1 MRALLGSA
9 VLLGMAAMAAAPEP
23 AFAQEGRQR
32 PNGQEQEEQEAKT
45 YQDVVGEAESDE
57 GLFTLHQID
66 DKLMYE
72 IPLDMMGREML
83 LLTRVS
89 KAPAGAGYGGSKSNT
104 SVVRWERDGDK
115 VRLRLVSHSMTADE
129 DSNVYQAVQNSN
141 FEPVIAAFD
150 VEVMNDDESAVVV
163 DVTSLFTGDV
173 PLIGIPSRFRTRFGI
188 RRLDGDRTYLVR
200 ANSYPRNVEVRRVVT
215 YEATQA
221 PSNAAAN
228 TLSAEM
234 AHSML
239 LLPDVP
245 MMPRYWD
252 ERAGFFSVQS
262 TDFTIENQRAGTK
275 RMITRWRLE
284 PSDPEAFAR
293 GELVDPV
300 KPIVYYIDPA
310 TPEKWVPYLIQ
321 GVEDWQVAFE
331 EAGFSNAII
340 GRRAPT
346 PEQDPEFSPEDA
358 RFSVIRYL
366 ASPVQNASGP
376 HVHDPRTGE
385 ILESDIQWYHNVMNL
400 VRNWYF
406 VHTAAANP
414 EARGVEYP
422 DSVMG
427 ELIRFVAAHEVGHT
441 LGLPH
446 NMKASAAVTVDQL
459 RSDWVCENGTAPTI
473 MDYARYNY
481 VAQPG
486 DDTCYSP
493 KVGPY
498 DKYIINW
505 GYRPIPGADSPEAEI
520 PTLSAWI
527 EEKGDDPLYRFGD
540 PSRSD
545 PSSLTEALG
554 SNAVEASDLGILNL
568 QRIVENLTEWTY
580 EEGEDYS
587 QLEELYGRVLDQW
600 NRYTGHVATNIGGVY
615 WNRKAQGQDGMPYI
629 PVDRNTQRQAM
640 DYLNR
645 QVFATPTWMLNE
657 DILRRIEE
665 AGALDRISAAQAG
678 SLNRVLN
685 VDVMKRLVEQELF
698 AGSDAYS
705 LTEMLDDLREG
716 VWSELS
722 DGEVI
727 DPLRRSLQRA
737 YLNRIAVLMQDDNAW
752 LTDAPGALRAQL
764 LTLQTDLASAKAQVS
779 DRATEAHLID
789 SEDRI
794 RAILEL
800 DRLPDPPAAPTG
812 PPGFGRPAG

>member
-1 MRALLGSA
+1 
-9 VLLGMAAMAAAPEP
+9 
-23 AFAQEGRQR
+23 
-32 PNGQEQEEQEAKT
+32 
-45 YQDVVGEAESDE
+45 
-57 GLFTLHQID
+57 
-66 DKLMYE
+66 
-72 IPLDMMGREML
+72 
-83 LLTRVS
+83 
-89 KAPAGAGYGGSKSNT
+89 
-104 SVVRWERDGDK
+104 
-115 VRLRLVSHSMTADE
+115 
-129 DSNVYQAVQNSN
+129 
-141 FEPVIAAFD
+141 
-150 VEVMNDDESAVVV
+150 
-163 DVTSLFTGDV
+163 
-173 PLIGIPSRFRTRFGI
+173 
-188 RRLDGDRTYLVR
+188 
-200 ANSYPRNVEVRRVVT
+200 
-215 YEATQA
+215 
-221 PSNAAAN
+221 
-228 TLSAEM
+228 
-234 AHSML
+234 
-239 LLPDVP
+239 
-245 MMPRYWD
+245 
-252 ERAGFFSVQS
+252 
-262 TDFTIENQRAGTK
+262 
-275 RMITRWRLE
+275 
-284 PSDPEAFAR
+284 
-293 GELVDPV
+293 
-300 KPIVYYIDPA
+300 
-310 TPEKWVPYLIQ
+310 
-321 GVEDWQVAFE
+321 
-331 EAGFSNAII
+331 
-340 GRRAPT
+340 
-346 PEQDPEFSPEDA
+346 
-358 RFSVIRYL
+358 
-366 ASPVQNASGP
+366 
-376 HVHDPRTGE
+376 
-385 ILESDIQWYHNVMNL
+385 
-400 VRNWYF
+400 
-406 VHTAAANP
+406 
-414 EARGVEYP
+414 VEYP

-645 QVFATPTWMLNE
+645 QVFATPTWMLDE

-698 AGSDAYS
+698 AGSDAYG
-705 LTEMLDDLREG
+705 LIEMLDDLREG

-722 DGEVI
+722 DGEDI
-727 DPLRRSLQRA
+727 DPLRRNVQRA
-737 YLNRIAVLMQDDNAW
+737 YLNRIAVLMQDDAAW

-764 LTLQTDLASAKAQVS
+764 LTLQTDLASARAQVS

-800 DRLPDPPAAPTG
+800 DRLPDPPAAPGGLIPEVLPPGEWVWRPRGGAHQRPPSLTSRRGPGSRRRCLREGIDPRPSVLHGAEDLDLAPLPHGLREGRIHACETVDEVHGPDEG
-812 PPGFGRPAG
+812 PPGSRSERLPGHHFLHLLRGPIGLAHAKLGNLNQIRPKVRVALEFVVPIQDLSGGDLAGEDRTQDARGCIDVVGDGHSGGPLATEIMDA

>member
-9 VLLGMAAMAAAPEP
+9 VLLGMVAAAAVPE
-23 AFAQEGRQR
+23 AAIAQQGRQR

-72 IPLDMMGREML
+72 IPLTMMGREML

-104 SVVRWERDGDK
+104 SVVRWERDGEK
-115 VRLRLVSHSMTADE
+115 VRLRLVSHSLTADE

-141 FEPVIAAFD
+141 FEPVIAAWD

-173 PLIGIPSRFRTRFGI
+173 PLIGVPSRFRTQFGV
-188 RRLDGDRTYLVR
+188 RRLDGDRTYLVS

-215 YEATQA
+215 YEATQV

-239 LLPDVP
+239 LLPDDP

-310 TPEKWVPYLIQ
+310 TPEKWVPYLIR

-645 QVFATPTWMLNE
+645 QVFATPTWMLDE

-698 AGSDAYS
+698 AGSDAYG
-705 LTEMLDDLREG
+705 LIEMLDDLREG

-722 DGEVI
+722 DGEDI
-727 DPLRRSLQRA
+727 DPLRRNVQRA
-737 YLNRIAVLMQDDNAW
+737 YLNRIAVLMQDDAAW

-764 LTLQTDLASAKAQVS
+764 LTLQTDLASARAQVS

-812 PPGFGRPAG
+812 PPGFRRPAG

>member
-9 VLLGMAAMAAAPEP
+9 VLLGMVAAAAVPE
-23 AFAQEGRQR
+23 AAIAQQGRQR

-72 IPLDMMGREML
+72 IPLTMMGREML

-104 SVVRWERDGDK
+104 SVVRWERDGEK
-115 VRLRLVSHSMTADE
+115 VRLRLVSHSLTADE

-141 FEPVIAAFD
+141 FEPVIAAWD

-173 PLIGIPSRFRTRFGI
+173 PLIGVPSRFRTQFGV
-188 RRLDGDRTYLVR
+188 RRLDGDRTYLVS

-215 YEATQA
+215 YEATQV

-239 LLPDVP
+239 LLPDDP

-376 HVHDPRTGE
+376 HVHDPRT
-385 ILESDIQWYHNVMNL
+385 
-400 VRNWYF
+400 VRGGPRSRP
-406 VHTAAANP
+406 HPGPAP
-414 EARGVEYP
+414 QHEGLRGGDRRP
-422 DSVMG
+422 APF
-427 ELIRFVAAHEVGHT
+427 R
-441 LGLPH
+441 LGLRERHRADDHGLRPL
-446 NMKASAAVTVDQL
+446 QL
-459 RSDWVCENGTAPTI
+459 RG
-473 MDYARYNY
+473 
-481 VAQPG
+481 
-486 DDTCYSP
+486 
-493 KVGPY
+493 
-498 DKYIINW
+498 
-505 GYRPIPGADSPEAEI
+505 
-520 PTLSAWI
+520 
-527 EEKGDDPLYRFGD
+527 
-540 PSRSD
+540 
-545 PSSLTEALG
+545 
-554 SNAVEASDLGILNL
+554 
-568 QRIVENLTEWTY
+568 
-580 EEGEDYS
+580 
-587 QLEELYGRVLDQW
+587 
-600 NRYTGHVATNIGGVY
+600 
-615 WNRKAQGQDGMPYI
+615 
-629 PVDRNTQRQAM
+629 
-640 DYLNR
+640 
-645 QVFATPTWMLNE
+645 
-657 DILRRIEE
+657 
-665 AGALDRISAAQAG
+665 
-678 SLNRVLN
+678 
-685 VDVMKRLVEQELF
+685 
-698 AGSDAYS
+698 
-705 LTEMLDDLREG
+705 
-716 VWSELS
+716 
-722 DGEVI
+722 
-727 DPLRRSLQRA
+727 
-737 YLNRIAVLMQDDNAW
+737 
-752 LTDAPGALRAQL
+752 
-764 LTLQTDLASAKAQVS
+764 
-779 DRATEAHLID
+779 
-789 SEDRI
+789 
-794 RAILEL
+794 
-800 DRLPDPPAAPTG
+800 
-812 PPGFGRPAG
+812 PAGG

>member
-1 MRALLGSA
+1 
-9 VLLGMAAMAAAPEP
+9 MAAMAAAPEP

-129 DSNVYQAVQNSN
+129 DSNVYQAVKNSN

-188 RRLDGDRTYLVR
+188 RRLDGDRTYLVG

-505 GYRPIPGADSPEAEI
+505 GYRPIPGADSPEAEV
-520 PTLSAWI
+520 PTLSGWI

-587 QLEELYGRVLDQW
+587 QLEELYGQVLGQW
-600 NRYTGHVATNIGGVY
+600 NRYTGHVVTNIGGVY

-645 QVFATPTWMLNE
+645 QVFATPTWMLDE

-665 AGALDRISAAQAG
+665 AGALDRISAAQAAG
-678 SLNRVLN
+678 LNRVLN
-685 VDVMKRLVEQELF
+685 VDVMKRLVEQEVF

-722 DGEVI
+722 DGEAI
-727 DPLRRSLQRA
+727 DPFRRSLQRA

-764 LTLQTDLASAKAQVS
+764 LTLQTDVASARGQVS
-779 DRATEAHLID
+779 ERATEAHLID

-800 DRLPDPPAAPTG
+800 DRLPDPPAAPTA
-812 PPGFGRPAG
+812 PQGFGRPAG